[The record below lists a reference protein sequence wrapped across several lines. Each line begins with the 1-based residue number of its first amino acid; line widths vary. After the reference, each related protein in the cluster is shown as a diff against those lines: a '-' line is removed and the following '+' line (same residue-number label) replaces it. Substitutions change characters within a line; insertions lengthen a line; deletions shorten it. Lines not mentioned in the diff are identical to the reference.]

1 MKKILASV
9 VFIISTHS
17 VILAQNQ
24 PPQVPT
30 TSGQEKPQPK
40 KEMLPPDQHAKKKA
54 EHMAKDLKLSA
65 EQQSK
70 VNAALFNFYSKK
82 EILQSKK
89 STIKKEDFRK
99 EAKDLEMERDNAL
112 KNILTAEQYQEYLKK
127 EAERKNK
134 LPNGGGPNDQHHD

>member
-82 EILQSKK
+82 
-89 STIKKEDFRK
+89 
-99 EAKDLEMERDNAL
+99 
-112 KNILTAEQYQEYLKK
+112 
-127 EAERKNK
+127 
-134 LPNGGGPNDQHHD
+134 